1 MCGPLIRTGGVSVH
15 SNNLSKKLSE
25 ASVKIIPYYFCKR
38 NFNLSLLNNFS
49 KIYGRT
55 IGLLLEAIR
64 LRKEYD
70 IIHIQASGGISSFI
84 SSVFGVI
91 CSKICNKKLFVTF
104 HYRASEK
111 FVSNYKVVF
120 RYVLKNTTV
129 FFVVSKKQKE
139 ILENLIPSF
148 NNIIVIPNG
157 FDKNL
162 FKILNKTD
170 CRNKLQIPL
179 DKKILLSV
187 GNLLEEKGHKY
198 LIESMKYVVD
208 VKPDV
213 LCIIVGDGKLKNIL
227 EEQIKHEKLDD
238 YFMLVGAKPHEEI
251 PIWINACDL
260 FVVPSLVE
268 SFGMVQVEAMA
279 CGKPIVATR
288 NGGSEEIITSNDLGF
303 LVEVADPLHLS
314 QKILTSLDYKWDA
327 SKIINYAGKFTWD
340 NVVSITIKIYRGTYS
355 LKFL

>member
-1 MCGPLIRTGGVSVH
+1 MCGPLITTGGVSVH
-15 SNNLSKKLSE
+15 SNNLSKNLSKFG
-25 ASVKIIPYYFCKR
+25 VKVIPYHFYKK
-38 NFNLSLLNNFS
+38 NFNISLLNNFC
-49 KIYGRT
+49 KMYGRT
-55 IGLLLEAIR
+55 MGLLLEAIR

-70 IIHIQASGGISSFI
+70 IIHIQASGGILSFI

-139 ILENLIPSF
+139 IIESLIPSF

-198 LIESMKYVVD
+198 LIESIGYVVD
-208 VKPDV
+208 VEPDV
-213 LCIIVGDGKLKNIL
+213 FCIIVGDGKLKNIL
-227 EEQIKHEKLDD
+227 EKQIKNEKLNN

-288 NGGSEEIITSNDLGF
+288 NGGSEEIITSDYCGLLCEPNNPRDLAEKTSVS
-303 LVEVADPLHLS
+303 LKKEWKQEKIIKHSEQYTWENITKQTVEL
-314 QKILTSLDYKWDA
+314 Y
-327 SKIINYAGKFTWD
+327 SKII
-340 NVVSITIKIYRGTYS
+340 SE
-355 LKFL
+355 

>member
-1 MCGPLIRTGGVSVH
+1 MCGPLSTTRGVSVH
-15 SNNLSKKLSE
+15 SDNLSKNLSE
-25 ASVKIIPYYFCKR
+25 MGVKVIPYYFYKQ
-38 NFNLSLLNNFS
+38 NFNISILNNFY
-49 KIYGRT
+49 KLYGRT
-55 IGLLLEAIR
+55 MGLLLEAIR

-91 CSKICNKKLFVTF
+91 CSKICNKKLVVTF

-111 FVSNYKVVF
+111 FVSNYKVIF

-139 ILENLIPSF
+139 IIEKLIPSF
-148 NNIIVIPNG
+148 NNIIIIPNG
-157 FDKNL
+157 FDNNI
-162 FKILNKTD
+162 FKKLDKTD

-213 LCIIVGDGKLKNIL
+213 LCIIVGDGKLRNML
-227 EEQIKHEKLDD
+227 EKQIRDVRLDK
-238 YFMLVGAKPHEEI
+238 YFMLVGAKPHKEI

-260 FVVPSLVE
+260 FVFPSLVE
-268 SFGMVQVEAMA
+268 SFGMAQVEAMA
-279 CGKPIVATR
+279 CGKPVVSTK
-288 NGGSEEIITSNDLGF
+288 NGGSEEIIISKDLG
-303 LVEVADPLHLS
+303 LLCDASNSKSLS
-314 QKILTSLDYKWDA
+314 DNILIALDNKWD
-327 SKIINYAGKFTWD
+327 SYAIAEYAMRFEWK
-340 NVVSITIKIYRGTYS
+340 SIAKYTISFYTSI
-355 LKFL
+355 